1 MGLTH
6 LLDETGYK
14 IRSGDDEM
22 RIMVD
27 EIAQYYKETK
37 TFWLNKYE
45 GYMKN
50 ALSDTTNVDGLI
62 TTGITV
68 GNNKLYGRY
77 IK

>member
-14 IRSGDDEM
+14 IHSGDDEM

-68 GNNKLYGRY
+68 GSNKLYGRY